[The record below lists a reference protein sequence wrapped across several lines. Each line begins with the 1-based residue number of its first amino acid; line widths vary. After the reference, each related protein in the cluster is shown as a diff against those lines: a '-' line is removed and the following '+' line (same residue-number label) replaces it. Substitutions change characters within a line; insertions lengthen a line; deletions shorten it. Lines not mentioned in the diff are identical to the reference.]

1 MDELVG
7 HRIPCGRGVETISWV
22 SHVVPLHVSSVR
34 VPPRG
39 AFIGRDTTTRFSPPA
54 ELYDAPL
61 QDPPKPR
68 LDPVV
73 VPLQLPER
81 ARGGLIHSEGGRPV
95 IVCANAV
102 ASKSIN
108 HFIFLIYLV

>member
-1 MDELVG
+1 M
-7 HRIPCGRGVETISWV
+7 SWV
-22 SHVVPLHVSSVR
+22 SQVVPLHVSRVR
-34 VPPRG
+34 VPPKG
-39 AFIGRDTTTRFSPPA
+39 AFMGRDTTTRLSPPA

-61 QDPPKPR
+61 QDPPNPI

-81 ARGGLIHSEGGRPV
+81 ARGGVIQSEGGRPV

-102 ASKSIN
+102 ASKSMN
-108 HFIFLIYLV
+108 HFIFLIYLL